1 MTTSVSVRAEGR
13 VTIVTIER
21 PEKRNAVDLP
31 TARALYDAFRRFDAD
46 TGADVAVLTGAGGAF
61 CAGADL
67 KALAAGET
75 GRFEETGD
83 FGPMGPT
90 RLRLGK
96 PVIAAIE
103 GPAVAGG
110 TELALWCDLRIA
122 ARSAVFGV
130 FNRRFGVPL
139 IDLGTIRLPRIVGH
153 GRAMELILT
162 GRAVSAEEALRIG
175 LANEVTDDGE
185 ALARALALAQ
195 TLSGFPQ
202 NAMRN
207 DRLSAIE
214 QWDLGGEAAVANE
227 VAKGLATLASGEA
240 AEGPARFAGGAGR
253 HGRFAG
259 VRKLQDSASSP
270 RRRQPLL
277 VTAASIASALAA
289 HEDQLVLKRV
299 PGEVRSAFLEWT
311 LEQVEFVNIENS
323 GTILASGGHVFDD
336 VVLAS
341 PRHHVR
347 LIAGEAL
354 VESVLKFI
362 DRGPLVMLDRLRSR
376 PTAGATDGDWSR
388 RKQGRG
394 LVAVR
399 SQSRDNS
406 AIPAAI
412 ANPRMARKTKERVP
426 LALGAR
432 QAAPRVAAVAVE
444 ARAGLRR
451 ASGRGRSSRAAAG
464 SSRAARRRSSSS
476 SWERA
481 S

>member
-13 VTIVTIER
+13 VTVVTIER
-21 PEKRNAVDLP
+21 PEKRNAVDLADRP
-31 TARALYDAFRRFDAD
+31 RALRRIQALRRRPD
-46 TGADVAVLTGAGGAF
+46 ADVAVLTGAGGAF

-162 GRAVSAEEALRIG
+162 GRPVSAEEALRIG
-175 LANEVTDDGE
+175 LANEVTEDGE

-195 TLSGFPQ
+195 TLCGFPQ

-214 QWDLGGEAAVANE
+214 QWDLGGETAAANE

-240 AEGPARFAGGAGR
+240 AEGPARFASGAGR
-253 HGRFAG
+253 HGRFGG
-259 VRKLQDSASSP
+259 V
-270 RRRQPLL
+270 
-277 VTAASIASALAA
+277 
-289 HEDQLVLKRV
+289 E
-299 PGEVRSAFLEWT
+299 
-311 LEQVEFVNIENS
+311 
-323 GTILASGGHVFDD
+323 
-336 VVLAS
+336 
-341 PRHHVR
+341 
-347 LIAGEAL
+347 
-354 VESVLKFI
+354 
-362 DRGPLVMLDRLRSR
+362 
-376 PTAGATDGDWSR
+376 
-388 RKQGRG
+388 
-394 LVAVR
+394 
-399 SQSRDNS
+399 
-406 AIPAAI
+406 
-412 ANPRMARKTKERVP
+412 
-426 LALGAR
+426 
-432 QAAPRVAAVAVE
+432 
-444 ARAGLRR
+444 
-451 ASGRGRSSRAAAG
+451 
-464 SSRAARRRSSSS
+464 
-476 SWERA
+476 
-481 S
+481 